1 MHIGVGGGEVFL
13 ISPPFVSPAPIPR
26 RCSGALQPQM
36 CTDAVLFVLPCPA
49 KTVSYVD
56 RACELAIR
64 MAMLRLTGRIGQV
77 EGKTRICHR
86 VSNIIWWSEA

>member
-26 RCSGALQPQM
+26 RYSGALQPQM
-36 CTDAVLFVLPCPA
+36 CTDAVLFVLQN
-49 KTVSYVD
+49 VSYVD

-64 MAMLRLTGRIGQV
+64 MAMLRLTGRKGQV
-77 EGKTRICHR
+77 EGKTCICHR
-86 VSNIIWWSEA
+86 VS

>member
-13 ISPPFVSPAPIPR
+13 ISPPFVSPPPIPR
-26 RCSGALQPQM
+26 SCSIALQSQM

-56 RACELAIR
+56 RACELAKR
-64 MAMLRLTGRIGQV
+64 MAMLRNSGRIGQV
-77 EGKTRICHR
+77 EGKTRICHA
-86 VSNIIWWSEA
+86 VCC